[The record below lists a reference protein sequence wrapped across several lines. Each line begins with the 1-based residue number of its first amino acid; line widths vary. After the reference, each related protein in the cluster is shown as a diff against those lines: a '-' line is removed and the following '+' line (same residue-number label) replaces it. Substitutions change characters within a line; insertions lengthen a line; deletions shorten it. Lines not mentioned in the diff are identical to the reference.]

1 MALTLTDPHLDVCQP
16 CPLKH
21 TDCSGRSK
29 SLPGKPDDQRMKLF
43 GAELHLGAMSTAGPV
58 KLALSQPASSQS
70 DAKPVMNQDFKA
82 SGATVC
88 KQISAVRLRRTE
100 DSNESRQR
108 GLSAGAHI
116 HGLGGQPDR
125 VDADHEASP
134 RTKRAH
140 PSGSEAGH
148 FTVMVCS
155 PKGSSMIAD
164 ASVCLFGATF
174 TGTNAGSVA
183 GG

>member
-1 MALTLTDPHLDVCQP
+1 MLTLTDPHLDVCQP

-29 SLPGKPDDQRMKLF
+29 SLPGKPDYQRLKLF
-43 GAELHLGAMSTAGPV
+43 GAELHLGTMSTAGPV
-58 KLALSQPASSQS
+58 KFALSQSASSQPN
-70 DAKPVMNQDFKA
+70 AKPVMYQDFNA

-88 KQISAVRLRRTE
+88 KQISAVRLRRTK
-100 DSNESRQR
+100 DCNDASHR

-116 HGLGGQPDR
+116 HRFGGQPDR
-125 VDADHEASP
+125 IDADHEASP
-134 RTKRAH
+134 RTNRAQ
-140 PSGSEAGH
+140 PSGSVAGH

-155 PKGSSMIAD
+155 PNGSSMITD
-164 ASVCLFGATF
+164 GSTCLFGATF
-174 TGTNAGSVA
+174 TGTNAGRVA